1 MKKNIFSRKGLF
13 LVLSSPSGAGK
24 TTISRK
30 LVSEVKNLTLSISV
44 TTREKRRGEV
54 EGRDY
59 YFVDKKRFISMK
71 NKGKFLEH
79 AKVFGHH
86 YGTLKSLTTKKLSA
100 GRDVV
105 FDIDWQG
112 AQQLRKKLREDIV
125 SVFILPPSF
134 RVLKKR
140 LVNRNQDS
148 EPVLRKRM
156 SLFSREVSH
165 WAEYDYVVINDNLRD
180 CINTIRLILES
191 SRMQRNRQKNINS
204 FVKGLRGKN

>member
-1 MKKNIFSRKGLF
+1 MHKGEDLLF
-13 LVLSSPSGAGK
+13 
-24 TTISRK
+24 
-30 LVSEVKNLTLSISV
+30 
-44 TTREKRRGEV
+44 
-54 EGRDY
+54 
-59 YFVDKKRFISMK
+59 F
-71 NKGKFLEH
+71 
-79 AKVFGHH
+79 
-86 YGTLKSLTTKKLSA
+86 
-100 GRDVV
+100 
-105 FDIDWQG
+105 IDWQG